1 MPDFLFAPFQ
11 NRWLAIHDCYPNPQ
25 PTTLVRAIF
34 ELIDNGGGSLHF
46 IKR

>member
-1 MPDFLFAPFQ
+1 MLSNLFA
-11 NRWLAIHDCYPNPQ
+11 NRWLAIHACYPNPV
-25 PTTLVRAIF
+25 PTTFFMALF